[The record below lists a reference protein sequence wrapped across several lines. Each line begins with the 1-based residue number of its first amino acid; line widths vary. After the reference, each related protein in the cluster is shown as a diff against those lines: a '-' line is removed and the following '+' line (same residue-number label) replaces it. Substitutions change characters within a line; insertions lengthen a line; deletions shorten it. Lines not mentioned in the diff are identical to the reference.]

1 MSRFGVDTGHNSAA
15 FAFLVQ
21 QAAAE
26 CRGRQHWVLGAAAD
40 KDFSAVLKQLPKEA
54 NYYWTATS
62 NNRTLPAEGLSEI
75 GSKFELNGAQY
86 DNVNSA
92 LEAAKIAAEVR
103 DLIIVA
109 GSNFV
114 VADLQL

>member
-1 MSRFGVDTGHNSAA
+1 MGT
-15 FAFLVQ
+15 
-21 QAAAE
+21 
-26 CRGRQHWVLGAAAD
+26 VLQ
-40 KDFSAVLKQLPKEA
+40 LLPKEA
-54 NYYWTATS
+54 SYYWTATS
-62 NNRTLPAEGLSEI
+62 NNRTLSAEALSDI